1 MTLLRAIV
9 VPALFGI
16 CCAQDGAK
24 PAPAAPA
31 AEPHF
36 VVRRWPE
43 DKAAGIAVVGARTL
57 TLADLV
63 DHIQKRHYPRFRADL
78 EAYPTVRAMLQ
89 SDLMAAWVRQLA
101 DLEALR
107 QTFGADLADEKK
119 LEAAQSAALKA
130 RFQAHLDT
138 WAGDERARGRPG
150 ELNQDKVNRMLTQ
163 FQWHNGLGC
172 ELQGT
177 LDFLENGEY
186 SRQQLHAFFTT
197 NPRYFGGQVT
207 IQHIMVQHRDA
218 GTGILLNDEGIAR
231 ANERIAAIKAS
242 IAPDGSNFEEVARAR
257 SEDTRTA
264 RNGGMLK
271 GLHRYDDRMPAA
283 LCKAAWDLQDGQVSD
298 VVETQYGLH
307 LIKRLEYTQ
316 NVYIIFSDAAMP
328 TIKQVTQRAMQ
339 ERRLLEARQKTGLRL
354 ML

>member
-1 MTLLRAIV
+1 MTLLRAFV
-9 VPALFGI
+9 FPALLGI
-16 CCAQDGAK
+16 CCAQDGAS
-24 PAPAAPA
+24 PAPVLQAAA
-31 AEPHF
+31 PHF

-43 DKAAGIAVVGARTL
+43 DKDLAIAVVGARTL
-57 TLADLV
+57 TLNDLI
-63 DHIQKRHYPRFRADL
+63 DHIQNRHYPRFRADL
-78 EAYPTVRAMLQ
+78 EAFPTVRAMLQ

-101 DLEALR
+101 DIEALR
-107 QTFGADLADEKK
+107 QTYGAELADDKK
-119 LEAAQSAALKA
+119 LEAAMSAALKA
-130 RFQAHLDT
+130 RFQGHLDA
-138 WAGDERARGRPG
+138 WAGDERQRGRSG
-150 ELNQDKVNRMLTQ
+150 ELSQDKVNRMLTQ

-172 ELQGT
+172 ELQGM
-177 LDFLENGEY
+177 LDHLEGSEY
-186 SRQQLHAFFTT
+186 SRQQLHGFFTA

-231 ANERIAAIKAS
+231 ANERLAAIKAS

-264 RNGGMLK
+264 RNGGLLK

-283 LCKAAWDLQDGQVSD
+283 LCKAAWELKDGEVSD

-307 LIKRLEYTQ
+307 LVKRLEYTQ
-316 NVYIIFSDAAMP
+316 NVFILFTDDAMP
-328 TIKQVTQRAMQ
+328 TIKTVMQRAMQ

>member
-1 MTLLRAIV
+1 MTMLRAFV

-16 CCAQDGAK
+16 CCAQEGQ
-24 PAPAAPA
+24 APAAA
-31 AEPHF
+31 AQAAQPHF

-43 DKAAGIAVVGARTL
+43 DKDAAIAVVGARTL
-57 TLADLV
+57 SLNDLV
-63 DHIQKRHYPRFRADL
+63 DHVTKRHYPRFRAELD
-78 EAYPTVRAMLQ
+78 EFPTVRAMLQ

-101 DLEALR
+101 DIEALR
-107 QTFGADLADEKK
+107 QTCAAELADDKK
-119 LEAAQSAALKA
+119 LEAAMSAALKA

-138 WAGDERARGRPG
+138 WAGDERTRGRSG
-150 ELNQDKVNRMLTQ
+150 ELSQDKVNRMLTH

-172 ELQGT
+172 ELQGM
-177 LDFLENGEY
+177 LDFLENGDY
-186 SRQQLHAFFTT
+186 SRQQLHGFFTA

-231 ANERIAAIKAS
+231 ANERMAAIKAS

-264 RNGGMLK
+264 KNGGLLK
-271 GLHRYDDRMPAA
+271 GLHRYDDRMPTA
-283 LCKAAWDLQDGQVSD
+283 LCKAAWELQDGQVSD

-307 LIKRLEYTQ
+307 LVKRLEYTQ
-316 NVYIIFSDAAMP
+316 NVFILFTDDAMP
-328 TIKQVTQRAMQ
+328 TIKTVMQRAMQ
-339 ERRLLEARQKTGLRL
+339 ERRLLEARQKAGVRL
-354 ML
+354 LL